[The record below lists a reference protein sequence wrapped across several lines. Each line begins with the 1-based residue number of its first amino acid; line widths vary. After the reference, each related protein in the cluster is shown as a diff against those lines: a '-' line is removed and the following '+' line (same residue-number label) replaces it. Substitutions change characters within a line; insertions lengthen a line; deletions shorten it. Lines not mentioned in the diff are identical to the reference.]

1 MTIPEGYRTR
11 SVVALQ
17 CIETGECMKPAEYV
31 RVYLGDW
38 RQKHPRAHWPSGPR
52 VQSAVRMLYG
62 VEVSVR
68 WVYAIIRE
76 MDGGR

>member
-1 MTIPEGYRTR
+1 MLAKLEQIRG
-11 SVVALQ
+11 
-17 CIETGECMKPAEYV
+17 CIMECMKPAEYV

-38 RQKHPRAHWPSGPR
+38 RQKHPKAHWPSGPR
-52 VQSAVRMLYG
+52 VQSAVRMQFG

-76 MDGGR
+76 MDGGC

>member
-1 MTIPEGYRTR
+1 MLMPEGYRAR

-17 CIETGECMKPAEYV
+17 SIETGECMKPAEYV
-31 RVYLGDW
+31 RVYLADW
-38 RQKHPRAHWPSGPR
+38 REKHPKAHLPSGPR
-52 VQSAVRMLYG
+52 VQSAVRLQFG

-76 MDGGR
+76 MGGER